1 MPEITN
7 DDLQAI
13 QDGFLEAA
21 FRANRLH
28 EWTLFDVQLQNLD
41 RRFTDFH
48 NEVKSAIARNSNDTL
63 PVITDIW
70 ERCSTIERIDLQ
82 TFVDGVEW
90 VNKPNWETLNGAPPK
105 PNAVVMRVL
114 SIADIQQQATV
125 LDERMAM
132 KAIIPLADPCNLFR
146 KILNAHKATRQQIV
160 TKEVMELC
168 NLTSRLR
175 ERIQK
180 K

>member
-48 NEVKSAIARNSNDTL
+48 TAVKTAIVQNSMAAL
-63 PVITDIW
+63 PEIMDIW
-70 ERCSTIERIDLQ
+70 DRCSTIERIDLQ
-82 TFVDGVEW
+82 TFLDGVEW
-90 VNKPNWETLNGAPPK
+90 INKSTWEVLNGGPPK
-105 PNAVVMRVL
+105 PNAVVMRTL
-114 SIADIQQQATV
+114 NIADIQQQASE
-125 LDERMAM
+125 LDTRLAM
-132 KAIIPLADPCNLFR
+132 QAVVPLVEPCNLFR
-146 KILNAHKATRQQIV
+146 KTLNAHRAARQQTV

-168 NLTSRLR
+168 NLTGRLR